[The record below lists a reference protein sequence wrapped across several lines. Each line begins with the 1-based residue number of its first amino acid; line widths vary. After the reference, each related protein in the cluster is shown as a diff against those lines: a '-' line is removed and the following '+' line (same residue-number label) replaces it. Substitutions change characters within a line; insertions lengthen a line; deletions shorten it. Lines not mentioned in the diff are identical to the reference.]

1 MVDFN
6 LEVDNILKIVEEAQ
20 TRNYPDHVLRFDLNR
35 YLQHVYKTT
44 EEQFNEELE
53 LARQEA
59 EDDVREE
66 AYNDGYNEGQEDS
79 QQEHRDTFIKELAEK
94 IIKLKQY
101 LKDNK
106 LSDKEIQI
114 KITELLLDM
123 DEDGALN
130 YSRTMTEIEEFDVE
144 Q

>member
-6 LEVDNILKIVEEAQ
+6 LEVDNILKIVEEAK

-66 AYNDGYNEGQEDS
+66 VYNDGYNEGQEDS